1 MAHTKGLVVR
11 IKEKGWATVATEKKS
26 ACGGCGAA
34 QDCRPCLSKSKMVA
48 EVLNGVGA
56 KEGDLVT
63 VSLDSSA
70 LLKSA
75 ALMYLTPVVGLM
87 AGALIGA
94 SVSVDLPI
102 SETVAAIVFA
112 FIGLCLGSLMIAY
125 ISSRMSKNEKFTPTI
140 SKIIKP
146 SAERAPF
153 SLPVDP
159 SCKMKICSEN
169 NY

>member
-11 IKEKGWATVATEKKS
+11 IKENGWATVATEKKS

-34 QDCRPCLSKSKMVA
+34 QDCRPCLSRSKMVA
-48 EVLNGVGA
+48 DVLNRVDA

-63 VSLDSSA
+63 VSLNSSA

-75 ALMYLTPVVGLM
+75 ALMYLTPVAGLM

-102 SETVAAIVFA
+102 SETGAAIAFG
-112 FIGLCLGSLMIAY
+112 FIGVCLGSLI
-125 ISSRMSKNEKFTPTI
+125 ISSISRRMSKNNKFTPKI
-140 SKIIKP
+140 SQIIKP
-146 SAERAPF
+146 GLERVPS

-159 SCKMKICSEN
+159 AYKMKICSECKH
-169 NY
+169 